1 MLLDLSKLHGSR
13 ERVERTIP
21 PSAFEPQDDMYTVV
35 APVELAMDVH
45 KVGKD
50 NFEVTGSATTR
61 LELTC
66 SRCLEA
72 FAIPVTATFDLRY
85 VPQAENVGEGER
97 EVEDDDLATAYY
109 HDGML
114 DLVELLRE
122 QFQLAL
128 PMKPLHDE
136 ACRGLCPECGANL
149 NRTECGHQPK
159 WEDPRL
165 APLKG
170 LLNRSKEKRDA

>member
-1 MLLDLSKLHGSR
+1 MQLDLTRYRHALDHVARTFGADEVDR
-13 ERVERTIP
+13 EGEAYRV
-21 PSAFEPQDDMYTVV
+21 VG
-35 APVELAMDVH
+35 PVELEFDIH
-45 KVGKD
+45 KDKSRFRLVGR
-50 NFEVTGSATTR
+50 TGAT